1 MGVSDVKRHG
11 GQGKR
16 DNFPQGMYC
25 RGRIWIE
32 KEGETYLGY
41 GRMVLLSRIGEFGS
55 IVQAAKSMQMS
66 YKAAWDLVND
76 MNRRAPAPLVI
87 ARKGGRG
94 GGGAV
99 LSPTG
104 EAAIIEFRALQQRL
118 EDFLAA
124 ETENLR
130 NTAT

>member
-1 MGVSDVKRHG
+1 MTKRDVKK
-11 GQGKR
+11 KR
-16 DNFPQGMYC
+16 EGYPQGMYC

-124 ETENLR
+124 ETEKLR
-130 NTAT
+130 DTAT

>member
-1 MGVSDVKRHG
+1 
-11 GQGKR
+11 
-16 DNFPQGMYC
+16 MYC

-41 GRMVLLSRIGEFGS
+41 GRIELLVRIGEFGS

-99 LSPTG
+99 LNSTSK
-104 EAAIIEFRALQQRL
+104 AAIMEFCALQQRL
-118 EDFLAA
+118 EDFIAA
-124 ETENLR
+124 ESEKLWV
-130 NTAT
+130 TAT

>member
-1 MGVSDVKRHG
+1 MKKHDVRRKRESYP
-11 GQGKR
+11 R
-16 DNFPQGMYC
+16 GMYC

-41 GRMVLLSRIGEFGS
+41 GRMELLARIGEFGS

-104 EAAIIEFRALQQRL
+104 EAAILEFRALQQRL
-118 EDFLAA
+118 EDFLAV
-124 ETENLR
+124 ETEKLR
-130 NTAT
+130 DTVT

>member
-1 MGVSDVKRHG
+1 MKKHGVRRKRE
-11 GQGKR
+11 
-16 DNFPQGMYC
+16 NYPQGMYC

-41 GRMVLLSRIGEFGS
+41 GRIELLVRIGEFGS

-104 EAAIIEFRALQQRL
+104 EAAIMEFRALQQRL

-124 ETENLR
+124 ETEKLR
-130 NTAT
+130 VTAT

>member
-1 MGVSDVKRHG
+1 
-11 GQGKR
+11 
-16 DNFPQGMYC
+16 MYC

-76 MNRRAPAPLVI
+76 MNLRAPAPLVI

-104 EAAIIEFRALQQRL
+104 EAAIMKFRALQQRL

-124 ETENLR
+124 ETEKLR
-130 NTAT
+130 DTAT